1 MTFAVSKILWLLV
14 QPSNLLLL
22 LLVIGLA
29 VWWRR
34 GARWGRRLTIAA
46 ALAFAAFGLLPVGDA
61 LLYPLEARFPA
72 PRALPAKVDGII
84 VLGGAVR
91 SRLSAAWG
99 QPVLNDRAERM
110 TAALAL
116 ARRYP
121 KARVLFTGGIGRLS
135 QSGPTE
141 AVIARRFFLEQ
152 GLEPARLVLEDRS
165 RNTFENAVLSQPLV
179 KPVPGEVWL
188 LVTSAYHMPRA
199 VGIFRR
205 AGWPVIAYPVD
216 YQTTKNPFEDWRFD
230 VAGNL
235 AGLDLAARAWAGLI
249 AYRLMGRTDALWPA
263 PEAAQESSE

>member
-1 MTFAVSKILWLLV
+1 MTFAASKILWLLV

-34 GARWGRRLTIAA
+34 GARWGRCLTIAA

-72 PRALPAKVDGII
+72 PRTLPARIDGII
-84 VLGGAVR
+84 VLGSAVR
-91 SRLSAAWG
+91 SQLSQAWS

-121 KARVLFTGGIGRLS
+121 EARVVFTGGIGRLS
-135 QSGPTE
+135 RSGPTE
-141 AVIARRFFLEQ
+141 AEIARRFFLEQ
-152 GLEPARLVLEDRS
+152 GLAPGRLVLEDRS
-165 RNTFENAVLSQPLV
+165 RNTFENAVLSRRLIDPA
-179 KPVPGEVWL
+179 PGEVWL

-216 YQTTKNPFEDWRFD
+216 YQTTKNPFQGWQLD

-235 AGLDLAARAWAGLI
+235 AGLDLAARAWTGLV

-263 PEAAQESSE
+263 PAPARESGD